1 MMALSLATIGAL
13 ACGAAAADTT
23 LRTDYADLVIDD
35 AGCWKSF
42 VDRTDKQ
49 ELLGEG
55 GRQPIMWIRL
65 PTGEVGATAAALTG
79 DRLTVQFGDR
89 AEAVLQ
95 VTRHPHHIA
104 FELVSLKPEDAPQ
117 VQLAGLL
124 LKPLAQ
130 AASMINTVYDDR
142 RAAGLLA
149 LNLPV
154 NCQLRSYNPAS
165 GTLEGV
171 TQSFRLVEGE
181 APVGKAFGEYTATS
195 TRPTGDGWAYRPKRL
210 RSPLDLSAFAG
221 LGLWVRGDGNRELL
235 KAQLCDEI
243 SEGIK
248 AYKDH
253 YITIDFTGWK
263 YVELPRKPEDTID
276 YSHVMQ
282 VNLYYNGIPAN
293 TTATCGIDDLRAL
306 RELTGKPSADP
317 ADVVLEDFEAA
328 SCEYLDRQGIELSAT
343 CYAKYGTVG
352 SRFAVF
358 ACPRAKLATVMQE
371 IEKAEGLPCPQ
382 LSGKWGRLSPDVK
395 RSYIMFHDLS
405 EANVDRAIG
414 YAKLANC
421 GMIVLLESCWATS
434 AGHFP
439 INEKNYPDGIESLKR
454 TVHKINAAGLRAGLH
469 FLACGITQN
478 DAYVTPVPDPR
489 LLKDA
494 AVTLAADLD
503 EKATTLTC
511 SEEPNA
517 LFPREDKG
525 YEGNGVDVQIDDEII
540 RYGGIEGAQLTHC
553 TRGAYGTTAA
563 PHKAGA
569 KVSHLR
575 RHYGM
580 FLRDVDSSINDEVAD
595 RIATIVNGC
604 GFGMTYWDGSE
615 RLQGDHW
622 YYNPKMQYAFWKRYQ
637 NRDTMLMQGS
647 SYAHLSWHLHSR
659 MASADGYRDIKRL
672 LDERSPGFETGYR
685 RNFMPLDIGW
695 YGLGQQRLT
704 FDDIEYVCCRSIGF
718 DSSIGWSTPVSAL
731 DNYPRSREL
740 LEMCGRYEKLRLEDA
755 FDEATRARLREPGK
769 DYRLKPDGD
778 RWRFVGVEYDEPVE
792 VIDTDGQANVWSL
805 TPGPSPEGRGEK
817 AAGQATSPVL
827 EVGRGEKAVGQATSP
842 VLEVGRGEKAVGQAT
857 SPVLEVGRGEKAVGQ
872 ATSPVLEVEI
882 AVGASIRPGANWDRE
897 DNVVLEDF
905 RTLAPYA
912 ATEGNDYEKFVI
924 GPGKMGAVK
933 EGVTQRFELTND
945 NSRAGQPVAK
955 YEAVSTL
962 GDKSGWSAIGK
973 RFPEPLDLSWMAGI
987 GLWVHGDGKGAS
999 FKVQLRDTAGGWN
1012 DHYIAMTYTGWRYH
1026 ELVTPQS
1033 GELDRKHV
1041 AYIIFYFNGLPGNE
1055 TSSVYID
1062 TVKALRELSPAIRD
1076 ISLTLGAAK
1085 VTFPGEFETG
1095 QTILYR
1101 GLANCELL
1109 TWGRGR
1115 QPIKAE
1121 GQELT
1126 LSQGDNQARIEVNGI
1141 LTRALT
1147 VRTARVGR

>member
-1 MMALSLATIGAL
+1 MMTLGLATIGVL
-13 ACGAAAADTT
+13 ACGAAVADVT
-23 LRTDYADLVIDD
+23 LRTDYVDLVIDD
-35 AGCWKSF
+35 AGRWKSF
-42 VDRTDKQ
+42 FDRTDKQ

-55 GRQPIMWIRL
+55 AQQPIMWVRL
-65 PTGEVGATAAALTG
+65 PTGEVGATAATLAG
-79 DRLTVQFGDR
+79 DRLTVQFAGR

-95 VTRHPHHIA
+95 VTKHPHYVA
-104 FELVSLKPEDAPQ
+104 FELVSLRPEGADQ

-124 LKPLAQ
+124 LQPTAE
-130 AASMINTVYDDR
+130 AAGAINTIYDDR

-171 TQSFRLVEGE
+171 TQSFRLVEGD

-221 LGLWVRGDGNRELL
+221 LGVWVRGDGSRELL
-235 KAQLCDEI
+235 KVQLHDEI
-243 SEGIK
+243 GEGIK

-263 YVELPRKPEDTID
+263 YVELPRKSEDTID
-276 YSHVMQ
+276 YSHVMS

-293 TTATCGIDDLRAL
+293 TTATCGIDDLRAI
-306 RELTGKPSADP
+306 RALTGKPPTDP
-317 ADVVLEDFEAA
+317 ADVVLEDFESA
-328 SCEYLDRQGIELSAT
+328 SCEYLDRRGIELSAT

-352 SRFAVF
+352 SRFAIF
-358 ACPRAKLATVMQE
+358 GCPRAKLATVMQE
-371 IEKAEGLPCPQ
+371 IEKTEGLPCPQ
-382 LSGKWGRLSPDVK
+382 LSGKWGRLSPDIK

-405 EANVDRAIG
+405 EANVDRAIE
-414 YAKLANC
+414 YAKLANA

-434 AGHFP
+434 TGHFP
-439 INEKNYPDGIESLKR
+439 INERNYSDGIASLKR
-454 TVHKINAAGLRAGLH
+454 TVQKINAAGLRAGLH

-478 DAYVTPVPDPR
+478 DAYITPVPDPR

-494 AVTLAADLD
+494 AVTLAADID
-503 EKATTLTC
+503 EKATTVPC
-511 SEEPNA
+511 AEAPNA
-517 LFPREDKG
+517 LFPREDQG
-525 YEGNGVDVQIDDEII
+525 YEGDGVDVQIDDEII
-540 RYGGIEGAQLTHC
+540 RYGAIEGSQLVLC

-595 RIATIVNGC
+595 RIAYIVNEC

-622 YYNPKMQYAFWKRYQ
+622 YYNPKMQYAYWKRYR

-672 LDERSPGFETGYR
+672 LDERSPGFETGYK
-685 RNFMPLDIGW
+685 RNFIPLDIGW
-695 YGLGQQRLT
+695 YGLGQERLT
-704 FDDIEYVCCRSIGF
+704 FDDIEYVSCRSIGY

-740 LEMCGRYEKLRLEDA
+740 LEMCGRYEKLRLEGA
-755 FDEATRARLREPGK
+755 FDEATQARLREPGK
-769 DYRLKPDGD
+769 DYRLVQHGD
-778 RWRFVGVEYDEPVE
+778 RWVFVDARYDPPVE
-792 VIDTDGQANVWSL
+792 ITDTDGKANVWSV
-805 TPGPSPEGRGEK
+805 PPSPLLKEG
-817 AAGQATSPVL
+817 GQG
-827 EVGRGEKAVGQATSP
+827 GRA
-842 VLEVGRGEKAVGQAT
+842 
-857 SPVLEVGRGEKAVGQ
+857 
-872 ATSPVLEVEI
+872 EVEI
-882 AVGASIRPGANWDRE
+882 RVGDSIRPGANWDRE
-897 DNVVLEDF
+897 DNLVLEDF
-905 RTLAPYA
+905 TTLAPYA
-912 ATEGNDYEKFVI
+912 KEGNDYEKFVI

-933 EGVTQRFELTND
+933 EGVTQRFELTAD
-945 NSRAGQPVAK
+945 NSRTGQPVAK
-955 YEAVSTL
+955 YEAVSAL

-973 RFPEPLDLSWMAGI
+973 RFPEPIDISWMAGI

-1012 DHYIAMTYTGWRYH
+1012 DHYIRMTYTGWRYH

-1033 GELDRKHV
+1033 GELDRQHL
-1041 AYIIFYFNGLPGNE
+1041 AYLLFYFNGLPGNE
-1055 TSSVYID
+1055 TSTVHID
-1062 TVKALRELSPAIRD
+1062 TVKALRELSPPIRD
-1076 ISLTLGAAK
+1076 ISLTLGDAK

-1101 GLANCELL
+1101 GIENCELL
-1109 TWGRGR
+1109 TWGKGR

-1121 GQELT
+1121 GQEPT
-1126 LSQGDNQARIEVNGI
+1126 LAAGENQARVEVNGI